1 MLKKTSTR
9 NFHRCMWPKLCG
21 LIGQL
26 CSKVS
31 SIRNLHQTELHSIRC
46 KFLVQLSW
54 ACVIAFNTC
63 TVQCITVAVSSW
75 SVDLNS
81 LPSQSHLKLY
91 ASYSS
96 STICCSNATDY
107 PNNHDFVAEIA
118 QQLLSS
124 VVQLRKSA
132 IAAGLSHRSCTVS
145 CVGWLWQLNRYSAEC
160 GATPHSGKT
169 SDMPLVMRALYV
181 FKSWQNATGQAWYG
195 LTDTHYCMQCL
206 SFVCLKTFYC
216 EDRIWF

>member
-160 GATPHSGKT
+160 GATPLWKNIWYAAGDAGLVCVQELTERNWASVVWIDRHSLLHAV
-169 SDMPLVMRALYV
+169 SII
-181 FKSWQNATGQAWYG
+181 
-195 LTDTHYCMQCL
+195 CL
-206 SFVCLKTFYC
+206 LK
-216 EDRIWF
+216 DILLWG